1 MSTATLFNERA
12 ILSFIALPLDG
23 NYRPSPTAE
32 PVDFLK
38 RHLHHLPPHLVAQFS
53 LVTTPKQRAAI
64 PTVRNR
70 RLKYVESDPTDL
82 SFTAARSTWPTL
94 WEGRERRGIEE
105 GKDEKDWA
113 QHEFLHGSTKHVGKL
128 GDLLGGYEEERE
140 AERVRGIRREEAA
153 KEEFIPE
160 EDESDNDDDEVSS
173 ALANLDFESEGD
185 QKISFLRRVKER
197 FIYGLLEVNSLFVF
211 EIVLKE
217 SQNMD
222 YDVVDW
228 DESLDTE
235 NDKEAEERWF
245 DDEEED

>member
-1 MSTATLFNERA
+1 MSTVTVFNERA
-12 ILSFIALPLDG
+12 ILSFLGLPLDES
-23 NYRPSPTAE
+23 YHPSPTAE
-32 PVDFLK
+32 PINFLK

-53 LVTTPKQRAAI
+53 SVTTPKQRAAI

-70 RLKYVESDPTDL
+70 RLKYAESEPTDL

-113 QHEFLHGSTKHVGKL
+113 QQEFLHGSTKHVGKL

-140 AERVRGIRREEAA
+140 AERVRTIRREETA

-160 EDESDNDDDEVSS
+160 EDESDSDEDESEQVSS
-173 ALANLDFESEGD
+173 ALANLEFESEGD
-185 QKISFLRRVKER
+185 QQMYFMRRIKER
-197 FIYGLLEVNSLFVF
+197 FIYGLL
-211 EIVLKE
+211 
-217 SQNMD
+217 QNIN
-222 YDVVDW
+222 YDAVDW

-235 NDKEAEERWF
+235 NDREAEERWF
-245 DDEEED
+245 DDEEEG